1 MNFSAQFWTHF
12 GMLMKENAFD
22 RHFEN
27 PDLQLTTLLDDDL
40 IIGEFRNQ
48 NQKLME
54 FIQKKQVAELVSYLT
69 EMPADDSNSKRAFR
83 YPFYSCELLVCCEN
97 PKILEQFFGE
107 DKSLLHA
114 LFQFFISDD
123 DVNPVLAGYVCN
135 VMFNL
140 LKMRTDIFLDEF
152 YQYQNSVDGLVKQL
166 QSRSVAELVIRVLAI
181 EQETQVDY
189 TPQRIQLLKG
199 VVGRIVDTSN
209 FEVSTNVSHIIQEI
223 TQKAYVIFKAMP
235 LFEFLYGESIDL
247 ICQSIVHESNYV
259 SLAAGTSLYNLLTL
273 LYKMQTRPGESSE
286 SGVIIENT
294 LFNVNHQEL
303 FNKIESHLDKWLEF
317 LQKSATPVFG
327 QHKIKILEIIGVCI
341 SLNQESFVTKL
352 YQLDIF
358 KVYNS
363 LFSKHEKHDILHLQY
378 YRFIVHI
385 IEQKFDNL
393 VHNLFNQNEFIQ
405 FLLNC
410 TSEVSNNKNQRKEYL
425 GFVTKLAHFLVEF
438 SSKYPLLQSELD
450 TESWNKFREQYFDKA
465 EKLNNHEL
473 GGHTRADYKED
484 VHFNKEDIQTKYDD
498 FLTSNHDEKL
508 QDEAKNTQNLQN
520 IFETFNISNNEQ
532 ANPADGQQQDWSNFS
547 WGQEQNQEQNQ
558 AGRASSEQQ
567 SNFQQ
572 FGEISNQEQ
581 IKEQGI
587 PGEQQQNTQQKHDYA
602 QEEKDDEYN
611 RFWQFQIHEH
621 DAKLHDDAL
630 YEFEKNQ

>member
-1 MNFSAQFWTHF
+1 
-12 GMLMKENAFD
+12 MLMKENVFD

-48 NQKLME
+48 NQKLMD

-107 DKSLLHA
+107 DKSQLHA
-114 LFQFFISDD
+114 LFQFFISED

-140 LKMRTDIFLDEF
+140 LKMKTDIFLDEF
-152 YQYQNSVDGLVKQL
+152 YQYQNLVDGLVKQL
-166 QSRSVAELVIRVLAI
+166 QSRSVAELVIRVLTI
-181 EQETQVDY
+181 EQETQADY

-199 VVGRIVDTSN
+199 VVGRILDISN

-223 TQKAYVIFKAMP
+223 TQKAYVIFKAQP

-247 ICQSIVHESNYV
+247 FCSSIVHESNYV
-259 SLAAGTSLYNLLTL
+259 SLASGTSLYNLLTL
-273 LYKMQTRPGESSE
+273 LYKMQNRQGESSE
-286 SGVIIENT
+286 GGVVIENA
-294 LFNVNHQEL
+294 LFIVNHQEL

-352 YQLDIF
+352 YQQDIF

-378 YRFIVHI
+378 FRFIVHI

-393 VHNLFNQNEFIQ
+393 VQNLFNQNEFIQ
-405 FLLNC
+405 FLLNS
-410 TSEVSNNKNQRKEYL
+410 TAEVSNNKNQRKEYL

-438 SSKYPLLQSELD
+438 SPKYPLLQSELE
-450 TESWNKFREQYFDKA
+450 TESWKKFREQYFDKA

-508 QDEAKNTQNLQN
+508 QDEAKNTQNLEN
-520 IFETFNISNNEQ
+520 IFDAFNISNTEQ
-532 ANPADGQQQDWSNFS
+532 ANPVDGQQQDWSNFS
-547 WGQEQNQEQNQ
+547 WGQEQNQ
-558 AGRASSEQQ
+558 AGGASEQQ

-572 FGEISNQEQ
+572 FADNSNQEQ
-581 IKEQGI
+581 RREQGTSV
-587 PGEQQQNTQQKHDYA
+587 EQQQNTQQKHDYA

-630 YEFEKNQ
+630 YEFEKNL